1 MKVFYFLMGLVGAT
15 LLSLESP
22 RAETITQEIKTELAE
37 RAALIQAIENRIL
50 RNKATLNTLRKKLV
64 EIEKTRRTQNKR
76 QKAANSTLFRLIRR
90 PDNMPLV
97 AGLDLVRGEKLITN
111 IQHQN
116 IQRLNQLAKRNASI
130 AQLTSDIESQQK
142 ALVAELK
149 KRRTAHQELE
159 ALLTQKKQKA
169 SKKERQKKRR
179 PNAGAPFAQK
189 TKNASALISAVIAKE
204 LGKKYIDSKA
214 AKTRGRAGAKGQ
226 NFLLP
231 PAAGKVIGSFGE
243 KNAVGIHALG
253 ISLATLPSA
262 RVIAPLGGLVIF
274 AHNFRDY
281 GKTIILTSPGGY
293 HILLA
298 GLVRLDVE
306 VGDILVASEPL
317 GLMPYRPQPVLY
329 FELRHLGR
337 PINPEPLLIREEKQ

>member
-1 MKVFYFLMGLVGAT
+1 MKVFYFLIGLVGAT

-169 SKKERQKKRR
+169 SKKEHK

-243 KNAVGIHALG
+243 KNAVGIHALS

-274 AHNFRDY
+274 AGNFRSY
-281 GKTIILTSPGGY
+281 GKTIILTCPGGY

-317 GLMPYRPQPVLY
+317 GLMPYRPEPVLY